1 MYSHISEYLPVL
13 ISDWLNSCLSIQ
25 AAIRLQINLKKSS
38 HEVPPVS
45 KSFIGGCW
53 RDMPWYTD
61 RKNYLPLS
69 PGERSP
75 FSSEN
80 VKQTLQTFNP
90 AQPDF
95 NMRQHIARC
104 TLRPSLKVQA
114 LKVSPERFFGGGGSP
129 KSNLLKYS
137 CYEEKNA
144 CQQWSGAQSA
154 CRPTDTPVF
163 RAVEQRGKR

>member
-53 RDMPWYTD
+53 RDTPWCTD

-90 AQPDF
+90 ARPDF

-104 TLRPSLKVQA
+104 TFSGWKYFHP
-114 LKVSPERFFGGGGSP
+114 LKVSPRKCFRGCQFSQVELPKLFMYERWNENP
-129 KSNLLKYS
+129 
-137 CYEEKNA
+137 
-144 CQQWSGAQSA
+144 
-154 CRPTDTPVF
+154 
-163 RAVEQRGKR
+163 